1 MKQLDKKIDEIKR
14 SLSSNFLTIFSGLY
28 SANKDYI
35 VKEFISTISK
45 ENNLITLNFS
55 ILNFNRFYT
64 ETENLDYVLSKIDNT
79 KNNVVVIFE
88 FTNLINWSEFIEKLS
103 SINNLKV
110 IATTSIN
117 FSAAMTFT
125 KIKKFRL
132 NFNEIQYLPP
142 TYHEYC
148 LGNDNANIDNYLKY
162 GSLRVDKSHKNDDLI
177 YDLVYGINIIRL
189 FSIFLILTKVRSHFQ
204 LEVFYNFLVQNID
217 QKLTIE
223 FIKNNIKNYSGIMMN
238 NGKTTWKYI
247 NLLQNLYILIPINS
261 YCPIRKSYKSNSRFI
276 CVDHM
281 MFRNVA
287 TKKNKKNLIIRNILI
302 SEFLKRKLDVFIIED
317 NKINEPG
324 FFVNISK
331 LNKLLFVFDETSEV
345 IKKFIDKEI
354 IEEENIINVSK
365 NITNKELEIIL
376 NKIEERVKKNKG

>member
-162 GSLRVDKSHKNDDLI
+162 GSLIVDKSHKNDDLI

>member
-1 MKQLDKKIDEIKR
+1 MKQLDKKIGEIKK

-103 SINNLKV
+103 PINNLKV

-162 GSLRVDKSHKNDDLI
+162 GSLIVDKSHKNDDLI

-331 LNKLLFVFDETSEV
+331 LNKLLFIFDETSEV

>member
-1 MKQLDKKIDEIKR
+1 MKQLDKKIDEIKK

-110 IATTSIN
+110 VATTSIN

-162 GSLRVDKSHKNDDLI
+162 GSLIVDKSHKNDDLI

>member
-1 MKQLDKKIDEIKR
+1 MKQLDRKIDEIKK

-162 GSLRVDKSHKNDDLI
+162 GSLIVDKSHKNDDLI

-287 TKKNKKNLIIRNILI
+287 TKKNKKILIIRNILI

>member
-1 MKQLDKKIDEIKR
+1 MKQLDKKIDEIKK

-162 GSLRVDKSHKNDDLI
+162 GSLIVDKSHKNDDLI

-331 LNKLLFVFDETSEV
+331 LNKLLFIFDETSEV

>member
-1 MKQLDKKIDEIKR
+1 MKQLDKKIDEIKK

-162 GSLRVDKSHKNDDLI
+162 GSLIVDKSHKNDDLI

>member
-162 GSLRVDKSHKNDDLI
+162 GSLIVDKSHKNDDLI

-354 IEEENIINVSK
+354 IEKENIINVSK